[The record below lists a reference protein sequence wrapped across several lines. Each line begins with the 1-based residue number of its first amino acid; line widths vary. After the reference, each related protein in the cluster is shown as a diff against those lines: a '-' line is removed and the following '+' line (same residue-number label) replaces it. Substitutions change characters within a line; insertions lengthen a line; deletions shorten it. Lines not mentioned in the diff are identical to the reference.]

1 MQQYGAGM
9 AAASSTTSQ
18 SAYVALANKASGAI
32 KRNFS
37 PANCA
42 STSVDAFAGAVT
54 IALPAI
60 REMSCPANADLPRPR
75 AAVTAA
81 TPGGMVISCFK
92 SCCCSGCGAPVA
104 GYQSVRGKMR
114 QREWLVCRQRTSL
127 VIRRKYAFEM
137 LDKMRR
143 RNGSGQ
149 SLRRTAS
156 RHQGWFPLF
165 PYRE

>member
-1 MQQYGAGM
+1 M

-18 SAYVALANKASGAI
+18 SACSSLAIKASGAI

-42 STSVDAFAGAVT
+42 STSVAAFAGAVT

-60 REMSCPANADLPRPR
+60 REISCPANADLPRPR

-81 TPGGMVISCFK
+81 TPGGMVSSCCK

-104 GYQSVRGKMR
+104 GCQSVRGSKMR
-114 QREWLVCRQRTSL
+114 QRERLVLPPEDSV
-127 VIRRKYAFEM
+127 VIRRNYAFEM

-143 RNGSGQ
+143 RNRVRAITPAQRVGIR
-149 SLRRTAS
+149 LVI
-156 RHQGWFPLF
+156 PLF